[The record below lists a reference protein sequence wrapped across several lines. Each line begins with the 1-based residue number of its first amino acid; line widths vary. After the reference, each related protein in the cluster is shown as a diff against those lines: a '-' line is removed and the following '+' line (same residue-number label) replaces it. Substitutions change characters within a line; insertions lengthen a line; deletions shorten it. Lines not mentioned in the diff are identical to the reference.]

1 MRVKTF
7 RELAIRAK
15 AAIRYPGWRVDF
27 AGPATVVLTNM
38 MGRRRMV
45 TFRRRR
51 SRYDGPWMRLAR
63 WIADFLR
70 RCARQIVDATEWI
83 VVSVM
88 WMTGMWMVSIVV
100 MALAMGV
107 EL

>member
-1 MRVKTF
+1 MTKTT
-7 RELAIRAK
+7 ELAIRAK
-15 AAIRYPGWRVDF
+15 AAIRYPGWRLDIV
-27 AGPATVVLTNM
+27 GPTTAVLTNM

-51 SRYDGPWMRLAR
+51 NRHDGPWMRLAR
-63 WIADFLR
+63 WIISRLR
-70 RCARQIVDATEWI
+70 RIAKQIVDATEWI
-83 VVSVM
+83 VVSVI
-88 WMTGMWMVSIVV
+88 WLLGMWMVSIVV

>member
-1 MRVKTF
+1 MTKTT
-7 RELAIRAK
+7 ELAIRAK
-15 AAIRYPGWRVDF
+15 AAIRYPGWRLDIV
-27 AGPATVVLTNM
+27 GPTTAVLTNM

-51 SRYDGPWMRLAR
+51 NRRDGPWMRLAKR
-63 WIADFLR
+63 AVPMVIWG
-70 RCARQIVDATEWI
+70 V
-83 VVSVM
+83 
-88 WMTGMWMVSIVV
+88 GMWMVSIVV

>member
-1 MRVKTF
+1 MTKAT
-7 RELAIRAK
+7 ELAIRAK
-15 AAIRYPGWRVDF
+15 AAIRYPGWRLDIV
-27 AGPATVVLTNM
+27 GPTTAVLTNM

-51 SRYDGPWMRLAR
+51 NRRNGPWMRLAKR
-63 WIADFLR
+63 AVPMVIWG
-70 RCARQIVDATEWI
+70 V
-83 VVSVM
+83 
-88 WMTGMWMVSIVV
+88 GMWMVSIVV

>member
-1 MRVKTF
+1 MNKTT
-7 RELAIRAK
+7 ELTIRAK
-15 AAIRYPGWRVDF
+15 AAIRYPGWRLDIV
-27 AGPATVVLTNM
+27 GPTTVVLTNM
-38 MGRRRMV
+38 MGRRRTV

-51 SRYDGPWMRLAR
+51 KRCDGPWMWLAK
-63 WIADFLR
+63 W
-70 RCARQIVDATEWI
+70 
-83 VVSVM
+83 VVPMVI

>member
-1 MRVKTF
+1 MTKAT
-7 RELAIRAK
+7 ELAIRAK
-15 AAIRYPGWRVDF
+15 AAIRYPGWRLDIV
-27 AGPATVVLTNM
+27 GPTTAVLTNM

-51 SRYDGPWMRLAR
+51 NWRDGPWMRLVR
-63 WIADFLR
+63 WIISRLR
-70 RCARQIVDATEWI
+70 RIAKQIVDATEWI
-83 VVSVM
+83 VPAVI
-88 WMTGMWMVSIVV
+88 WLLGMWMAAMVV

>member
-1 MRVKTF
+1 MTKTT
-7 RELAIRAK
+7 ELAIRAK
-15 AAIRYPGWRVDF
+15 AAIRYPGWRLDIV
-27 AGPATVVLTNM
+27 GPTTAVLTSM

-51 SRYDGPWMRLAR
+51 NRRDGPWMRLAR
-63 WIADFLR
+63 WIANFLR

>member
-1 MRVKTF
+1 MRKTT
-7 RELAIRAK
+7 ELAIRAK
-15 AAIRYPGWRVDF
+15 AAIRYPGWRLDIV
-27 AGPATVVLTNM
+27 GPTTAVLTNM

-51 SRYDGPWMRLAR
+51 KRRDGPWMRLVR
-63 WIADFLR
+63 WIISRLR
-70 RCARQIVDATEWI
+70 RIAKQIVDATEWI
-83 VVSVM
+83 VPAVI
-88 WMTGMWMVSIVV
+88 WLLGMWMAAMVV

>member
-1 MRVKTF
+1 MTKVT
-7 RELAIRAK
+7 ELTIRAK
-15 AAIRYPGWRVDF
+15 AAIRYPGWRLDIV
-27 AGPATVVLTNM
+27 GPTTAVLTDM

-63 WIADFLR
+63 WIANFLR

>member
-1 MRVKTF
+1 MRKVT
-7 RELAIRAK
+7 ELAIRAK

-51 SRYDGPWMRLAR
+51 SRYDGPWMRLAKQAVPMV
-63 WIADFLR
+63 I
-70 RCARQIVDATEWI
+70 
-83 VVSVM
+83 
-88 WMTGMWMVSIVV
+88 WMTGMWMAAMVV